1 MNSSAGSTLPTYD
14 NGVMRAISI
23 SRKGGPDVLELKDE
37 PEPICGDDHLLVAVE
52 AIGVNYRDVYERE
65 GRGAAYG
72 RAKVPLI
79 VGAEGAGTVL
89 HGAGEFAEGDRV
101 AWAAAP
107 AGYAERVAV
116 AAVNAVA
123 VPDAVPCE
131 LAAAALLQGMTAHY
145 LSHSTYPVKP
155 GDVAVVHA
163 AAGGVGLLLT
173 QMIKA
178 RGGHVIATTSTEEK
192 AALARGAGADH
203 TLGYE
208 GFKDKVLE
216 LTGGEGAAVIYDAIG
231 QDTFEDGIDALR
243 TRGMMVLYGM
253 ASGPAPAYDPQRLQ
267 ARSLYITRPGLPG
280 YTTTREELL
289 ERAGDVLGW
298 IADGSLDIRI
308 GERYPLADAHRAHED
323 LEARRSTGKLL
334 LIP

>member
-1 MNSSAGSTLPTYD
+1 
-14 NGVMRAISI
+14 MRAIVI
-23 SRKGGPDVLELKDE
+23 SAKGGPDVLELKDE
-37 PEPICGDDHLLVAVE
+37 PEPVPGEDELLVAVE

-72 RAKVPLI
+72 RAKLPLI

-89 HGAGEFAEGDRV
+89 QAAGEFAAGERV

-107 AGYAERVAV
+107 ASYAEQ
-116 AAVNAVA
+116 VA
-123 VPDAVPCE
+123 VPVANAVRVPDGVSSE
-131 LAAAALLQGMTAHY
+131 QAGAALLQGMTAHY
-145 LSHSTYPVKP
+145 LSHSTYPVQP

-178 RGGHVIATTSTEEK
+178 RGGTVIATTSTEEK
-192 AALARGAGADH
+192 SELARGAGADH

-208 GFKDKVLE
+208 GFKDRVLE
-216 LTGGEGAAVIYDAIG
+216 LTDGEGAAVVYDAIG
-231 QDTFEDGIDALR
+231 ETTFEDGIDALR
-243 TRGMMVLYGM
+243 TRGFMVLYGM

-280 YTTTREELL
+280 YVATREELL
-289 ERAGDVLGW
+289 QRAGDVLGW

-308 GERYPLADAHRAHED
+308 GGRYPLEDARRAHED
-323 LEARRSTGKLL
+323 LEARRSTGKLV

>member
-1 MNSSAGSTLPTYD
+1 
-14 NGVMRAISI
+14 MRAILIRS
-23 SRKGGPDVLELKDE
+23 KGGPDVLELSDE
-37 PEPICGDDHLLVAVE
+37 PEPTPGEDQLLVALE
-52 AIGVNYRDVYERE
+52 AAGVNYRDVYERE

-89 HGAGEFAEGDRV
+89 RGAGEFAEGDRV

-107 AGYAERVAV
+107 ASYAERVAV
-116 AAVNAVA
+116 PAANAVA
-123 VPDAVPCE
+123 VPDGVSCE
-131 LAAAALLQGMTAHY
+131 LAAAVLLQGMTAHY
-145 LSHSTYPVKP
+145 LSNSTYPVQP

-178 RGGHVIATTSTEEK
+178 RGGTVIATTSTEEK
-192 AALARGAGADH
+192 ASLARGAGADH
-203 TLGYE
+203 TIGYE

-216 LTGGEGAAVIYDAIG
+216 LTGGEGAAVVYDAIG
-231 QDTFEDGIDALR
+231 ETTFEDGIDALR
-243 TRGMMVLYGM
+243 PRGFMVLYGM

-267 ARSLYITRPGLPG
+267 ARSLYITRPGLPS
-280 YTTTREELL
+280 YTATREELKQ
-289 ERAGDVLGW
+289 RAQDVLGW
-298 IADGSLDIRI
+298 IADGSLDVRI
-308 GERYPLADAHRAHED
+308 GERYPLEDARRAHED

>member
-1 MNSSAGSTLPTYD
+1 
-14 NGVMRAISI
+14 MRAIVI
-23 SRKGGPDVLELKDE
+23 SRKGGPDVLELKEE
-37 PEPICGDDHLLVAVE
+37 PEPVAGDDELLVAVE

-72 RAKVPLI
+72 RAEVPLI

-89 HGAGEFAEGDRV
+89 QGAGEFAEGDRV
-101 AWAAAP
+101 VWAAAP
-107 AGYAERVAV
+107 ASYAERVAV
-116 AAVNAVA
+116 PVADAVR
-123 VPDAVPCE
+123 VPDAVPSD
-131 LAAAALLQGMTAHY
+131 LAAASLLQGMTAHY
-145 LSHSTYPVKP
+145 LSHSTYPVQP

-178 RGGHVIATTSTEEK
+178 RGGTVIATTSTEEK
-192 AALARGAGADH
+192 AALAREAGADH
-203 TLGYE
+203 TLSYE
-208 GFKDKVLE
+208 DFKDRVLE
-216 LTGGEGAAVIYDAIG
+216 LTGGEGAAVVYDAIG
-231 QDTFEDGIDALR
+231 ATTFEDGIDALR

-280 YTTTREELL
+280 YAATREELL

-298 IADGSLDIRI
+298 IADGSLEIRI
-308 GERYPLADAHRAHED
+308 GGRYPLEDARRAHED